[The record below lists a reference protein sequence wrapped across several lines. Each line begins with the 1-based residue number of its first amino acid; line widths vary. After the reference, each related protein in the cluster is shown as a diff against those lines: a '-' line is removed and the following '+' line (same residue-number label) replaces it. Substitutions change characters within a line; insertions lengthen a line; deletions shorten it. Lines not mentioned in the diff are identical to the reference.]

1 MDILIHESA
10 DKVLTR
16 LDKETRD
23 RIKAHLKQLSENP
36 SAGRLDVVK
45 LKGIH
50 KGPDMY
56 RLRVGGF
63 RVFYFIDGGKI
74 LVTGIRRRE
83 QAYS

>member
-1 MDILIHESA
+1 MDILIHDSA

-36 SAGRLDVVK
+36 TARRLDVIK

-50 KGPDMY
+50 QGPDMY
-56 RLRVGGF
+56 RLRVGDF
-63 RVFYFIDGGKI
+63 RVFYFVDDGKI
-74 LVTGIRRRE
+74 LVTDIRRRGH
-83 QAYS
+83 AYS